1 MAPYSKWAR
10 PKMRGVTAYTLGVL
24 VAYIVGS
31 VIGTQMILYSVSTM
45 ALEVT
50 INARFAS
57 TVDDLIGLSSSLLP
71 IMAVSLAA
79 PWLACDFVTRRHPHL
94 RSPLLYGLTAA
105 FAGRDTAY
113 GAEPDLWDGC
123 LCARQNATGF
133 IRPMPRGRNR
143 RRLPQRVALK
153 RAASSLKI
161 KSKADGRAML
171 FQVEFKSI
179 GSVTVVVVKVE
190 ISIAE

>member
-1 MAPYSKWAR
+1 
-10 PKMRGVTAYTLGVL
+10 
-24 VAYIVGS
+24 
-31 VIGTQMILYSVSTM
+31 MILYSVSTM

-105 FAGRDTAY
+105 FAIAILHTALSQIFGMDVFAPARTLTGLLGQCLA
-113 GAEPDLWDGC
+113 GAIGGVC
-123 LCARQNATGF
+123 LNAL
-133 IRPMPRGRNR
+133 R
-143 RRLPQRVALK
+143 
-153 RAASSLKI
+153 
-161 KSKADGRAML
+161 
-171 FQVEFKSI
+171 
-179 GSVTVVVVKVE
+179 
-190 ISIAE
+190 

>member
-105 FAGRDTAY
+105 FAIAILHIALSQIFGMDVFAPARTLTGLLGQCLA
-113 GAEPDLWDGC
+113 GAIGGVC
-123 LCARQNATGF
+123 LNAL
-133 IRPMPRGRNR
+133 R
-143 RRLPQRVALK
+143 
-153 RAASSLKI
+153 
-161 KSKADGRAML
+161 
-171 FQVEFKSI
+171 
-179 GSVTVVVVKVE
+179 
-190 ISIAE
+190 

>member
-79 PWLACDFVTRRHPHL
+79 PWLACYFVTRRHPHL

-105 FAGRDTAY
+105 FAIAILHTALSQIFGMDVFAPARTLTGLLGQCLA
-113 GAEPDLWDGC
+113 GAIGGVC
-123 LCARQNATGF
+123 LNAL
-133 IRPMPRGRNR
+133 R
-143 RRLPQRVALK
+143 
-153 RAASSLKI
+153 
-161 KSKADGRAML
+161 
-171 FQVEFKSI
+171 
-179 GSVTVVVVKVE
+179 
-190 ISIAE
+190 

>member
-105 FAGRDTAY
+105 FAIAILHTALSQIFGMDVFAPARTLTGLLGQCLA
-113 GAEPDLWDGC
+113 GAIGGVC
-123 LCARQNATGF
+123 LNAS
-133 IRPMPRGRNR
+133 R
-143 RRLPQRVALK
+143 
-153 RAASSLKI
+153 
-161 KSKADGRAML
+161 
-171 FQVEFKSI
+171 
-179 GSVTVVVVKVE
+179 
-190 ISIAE
+190 